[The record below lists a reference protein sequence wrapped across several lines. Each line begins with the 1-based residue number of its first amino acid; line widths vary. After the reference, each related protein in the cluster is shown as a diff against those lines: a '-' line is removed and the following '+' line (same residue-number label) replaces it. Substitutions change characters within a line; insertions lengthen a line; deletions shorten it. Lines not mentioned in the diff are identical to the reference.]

1 MEIDRQKK
9 RQIEILREERATFVC
24 ARLRVCA
31 RVHIYVSAYMYVY
44 IYNIV
49 LYFIY
54 PNDTIP
60 PRIPTAFQVIEEHNL
75 ARSDNFDHTAFIQ
88 EHQRSRHHK

>member
-44 IYNIV
+44 I
-49 LYFIY
+49 
-54 PNDTIP
+54 
-60 PRIPTAFQVIEEHNL
+60 
-75 ARSDNFDHTAFIQ
+75 
-88 EHQRSRHHK
+88 